1 MPVPKEGE
9 LFLKMME
16 DAVREADSKK
26 QAKLLIPLSRP
37 RVWQKAF
44 QSLDTKDSPPQAD
57 WHNFAL
63 RMRDAARGLEL
74 FSAVFLLSQEAS
86 TQALH
91 VLWKGMEI
99 VWPLAWV
106 WIQSLDPLSGP
117 VHLHPTDRFLLSCTV
132 PGALVAALLLAFR
145 DDRPQTLATFSG
157 EPLEKMLALWYHDYG
172 IDASN
177 DALLELERGD
187 DLAIHLRSQGNQ
199 HVLARYL
206 LQRDSPYHE
215 RTLEVLYRLCGG
227 RLRRVRRRLL
237 LNLERGLRS
246 RHSIDHGEFSRTYT
260 EPLVRLYDVPA
271 ETYYIPPASKRTV
284 RRITDHLL
292 RLSQVPDTTIR
303 AVSMCTVLLCFCKR
317 ERGERIVRLALPSG
331 LLVGLRNVV
340 SHLPLLPPAK
350 VNNCPKIGETF
361 LTIIAT
367 AIRLR
372 RVTRRMVRETDI
384 LLAAAKVSESNGLP
398 MRWAQFLE
406 AKNMHASAYKAF
418 KKRLITIRRCR
429 NPECKERAPSV
440 KSCICRESYYCS
452 KDCQRKHWRQQHRIE
467 CPGEPKEHELTLE
480 DRIFLQEATRCHA
493 SNNYTHLTQKIGR
506 PEIMVEIKKGC
517 DFEMHVLYDESTPNV
532 KFKVNTVNGGAGGD
546 AGRVMLYL
554 VGHLKYGEEEYTLKL
569 DPEPLEGFVPAV
581 ARQLILRLRPQA

>member
-44 QSLDTKDSPPQAD
+44 QSLDTKDIPPQAD

-63 RMRDAARGLEL
+63 RMRYAARGLEL

-86 TQALH
+86 TQVLH
-91 VLWKGMEI
+91 VLWKGMEV

-117 VHLHPTDRFLLSCTV
+117 AHLHPTDRFLLSCTV

-172 IDASN
+172 IDSSN

-187 DLAIHLRSQGNQ
+187 DLAVHLRNQGNQ
-199 HVLARYL
+199 HVLARHL

-227 RLRRVRRRLL
+227 RLGRVRRRLL

-246 RHSIDHGEFSRTYT
+246 RHFIDHGEFSRTYT
-260 EPLVRLYDVPA
+260 EPLVRFYD
-271 ETYYIPPASKRTV
+271 
-284 RRITDHLL
+284 
-292 RLSQVPDTTIR
+292 VPDTTIR

-317 ERGERIVRLALPSG
+317 ERGERIVRLALPNG

-367 AIRLR
+367 AIRFR

-384 LLAAAKVSESNGLP
+384 LLASAKVSESNGLP

-418 KKRLITIRRCR
+418 KKRLNIIRRCR

-452 KDCQRKHWRQQHRIE
+452 KDCQRKHWRQQQRIE

-480 DRIFLQEATRCHA
+480 DRSFLEEVTRCHA

-517 DFEMHVLYDESTPNV
+517 NFEMHVLYDEGTPNV

-581 ARQLILRLRPQA
+581 ARQLIHRLRPLA